1 MEIYGW
7 LCAFFLAGILMTA
20 GRIFRPRTGMRKT
33 TAVISAFI
41 FLLVTP
47 AALAEDAVKV
57 SETVVT
63 TDRYGTSHYG
73 AREMYG
79 PVTLVNLHGTWQEMG
94 EQYGRLL
101 KDRLIYVNQFI
112 EKKMETADKDLAAA
126 IVATQSENAL
136 SHINDFYRGAAKGS
150 GLSVPEIQK
159 INCLERLPGMLQCSA
174 AIAWDEYTNGDLIIG
189 RNYDYGSSF
198 HDIADDIAVTIYHPA
213 DGSLPVATIGYVGE
227 IYAVNAMN
235 PTGLFLE
242 YNNGTPTTGSIK
254 APPSFTGTSSLFDIM
269 FRARAI
275 GDLDRFFNTVRASS
289 GCIINAADATDARS
303 YEWTYAETKR
313 GDVGNT
319 ESLIVSSNYF
329 LNPDWSYPVPEDE
342 KSWMGKTRRDG
353 LLALCRAQKGN
364 IDVEAMKRIITTEMK
379 DGGAANTFTVY
390 QIVTV
395 PRTQE
400 MWIRVVDRG
409 DFVKIDLTKYW
420 ENAEGESVQKKAA

>member
-1 MEIYGW
+1 MYGW
-7 LCAFFLAGILMTA
+7 LCAFFLVSVFMIFELSGRTRAGV
-20 GRIFRPRTGMRKT
+20 RK
-33 TAVISAFI
+33 AAAMSLALV
-41 FLLVTP
+41 FLFGSP
-47 AALAEDAVKV
+47 AAFAEDAV
-57 SETVVT
+57 SAPETVVT
-63 TDRYGTSHYG
+63 TDRYGTSHY
-73 AREMYG
+73 ATREMYG

-101 KDRLIYVNQFI
+101 KDRLIHVNQFI
-112 EKKMETADKDLAAA
+112 EKKMETVDKETAAA

-150 GLSVPEIQK
+150 GLSVSEIQK

-189 RNYDYGSSF
+189 RNYDYGSAF
-198 HDIADDIAVTIYHPA
+198 HDIADDVAVTIYHPA

-235 PTGLFLE
+235 QTGLFLE
-242 YNNGTPTTGSIK
+242 YNNGTPTTGSLN
-254 APPSFTGTSSLFDIM
+254 APPAFTGTSSLFDIM
-269 FRARAI
+269 FRAQTI

-319 ESLIVSSNYF
+319 ESLLVSSNYF
-329 LNPDWSYPVPEDE
+329 LNPDWSYPVPEDQ

-364 IDVEAMKRIITTEMK
+364 IDVEMMKRIITTEMK

-395 PRTQE
+395 PRTRE

-409 DFVKIDLTKYW
+409 DFVKIDLSKYW
-420 ENAEGESVQKKAA
+420 ENAEDETVQKKAA

>member
-1 MEIYGW
+1 MYDG
-7 LCAFFLAGILMTA
+7 LCVMALVGLVL
-20 GRIFRPRTGMRKT
+20 TG
-33 TAVISAFI
+33 AVIGLSRERIKKSMAVI
-41 FLLVTP
+41 GTLVFLLLLPQVS
-47 AALAEDAVKV
+47 LAKETGKEPV
-57 SETVVT
+57 TVVT
-63 TDRYGTSHYG
+63 TDCYGTMHY
-73 AREMYG
+73 ATREMYG

-101 KDRLIYVNQFI
+101 KDRLIHVNQFI
-112 EKKMETADKDLAAA
+112 EKKMETADTEMAKA
-126 IVATQSENAL
+126 IVATQTERAL
-136 SHINDFYRGAAKGS
+136 SHIHDFYRGAAKGS
-150 GLSVPEIQK
+150 GLSVSEIQK

-174 AIAWDEYTNGDLIIG
+174 AIAWDEYTNGDLIVG

-198 HDIADDIAVTIYHPA
+198 HEIADDVAVTIYHPA

-235 PTGLFLE
+235 QAGLFLE
-242 YNNGTPTTGSIK
+242 YNNGTPTTGSLK
-254 APPSFTGTSSLFDIM
+254 APPAFTGTSSLFDIM

-313 GDVGNT
+313 GDAGNT
-319 ESLIVSSNYF
+319 EPLIVSSNYF
-329 LNPDWSYPVPEDE
+329 LNPDWSYPVPED
-342 KSWMGKTRRDG
+342 KASWMGKTRRDG

-364 IDVEAMKRIITTEMK
+364 IDVETMKRIIATEMK

-409 DFVKIDLTKYW
+409 DFVKIDLAKYW
-420 ENAEGESVQKKAA
+420 EKTEGESSQKKAA